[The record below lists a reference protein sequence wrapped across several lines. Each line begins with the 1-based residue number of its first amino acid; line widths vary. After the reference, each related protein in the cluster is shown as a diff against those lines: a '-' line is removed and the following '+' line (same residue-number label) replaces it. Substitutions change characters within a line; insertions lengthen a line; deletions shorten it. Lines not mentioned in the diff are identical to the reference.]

1 VDALFNWL
9 YHRCPSANGIGGIRP
24 SFLGFHRLMNAFRD
38 HADRGVEQHQGIEGM
53 DTSVSLARDHM
64 EYKGVAYPQYKPRE

>member
-1 VDALFNWL
+1 
-9 YHRCPSANGIGGIRP
+9 
-24 SFLGFHRLMNAFRD
+24 MNAFRD